1 MYEVLDERPMK
12 ERTNQQWL
20 AALREPG
27 LGQESALADLRASLV
42 RGLGYAMADRPQVS
56 EADIEGFVQDALLKI
71 LDNLASFRGDS
82 RFTTWAQKIAVH
94 EAFTELRRKRW
105 ENISLEEMIARYEG
119 DFTPS
124 ILTDPEPSPEE
135 QVTQWRLL
143 ETVKRL
149 VVDELT
155 DRQRQAIV
163 AIVFAEMPT
172 EEVARR
178 MGTNRN
184 ALYKLMH
191 DARQRLKQRLQAE
204 GISLEDALSAFE
216 TPSGKRSSPHHV

>member
-1 MYEVLDERPMK
+1 MQ

-20 AALREPG
+20 AALSEPG
-27 LGQESALADLRASLV
+27 PDQELALADLRAFLV
-42 RGLGYAMADRPQVS
+42 RGLGYAMADRPQVGD
-56 EADIEGFVQDALLKI
+56 ADIEGFVQDALLKI

-105 ENISLEEMIARYEG
+105 ENVSLEEVTARYEG

-124 ILTDPEPSPEE
+124 FLTDPEPSPEE
-135 QVTQWRLL
+135 RVTQQRLL

-149 VVDELT
+149 IVEELT
-155 DRQRQAIV
+155 DRQRRAIV
-163 AIVFAEMPT
+163 AVVFAGMPT
-172 EEVARR
+172 AEVARR

-191 DARQRLKQRLQAE
+191 DARQRLKRRMEAE

>member
-1 MYEVLDERPMK
+1 MQ

-20 AALREPG
+20 AALSQPG
-27 LGQESALADLRASLV
+27 PEQERALVDLRAFLV
-42 RGLGYAMADRPQVS
+42 RGLGYAMVDRPQVS
-56 EADIEGFVQDALLKI
+56 EADIEGFVQEALLKI
-71 LDNLASFRGDS
+71 LHNLASFRGDS

-105 ENISLEEMIARYEG
+105 ENVSLEEMIARYEG

-124 ILTDPEPSPEE
+124 VLTDPEPAPEE
-135 QVTQWRLL
+135 RVTQQLLL

-149 VVDELT
+149 IVEELT

-163 AIVFAEMPT
+163 AVVFAGMPT

-184 ALYKLMH
+184 ALYKVMH
-191 DARQRLKQRLQAE
+191 DARQRLKRRMQAE

-216 TPSGKRSSPHHV
+216 TPSGKRSSTHHV

>member
-1 MYEVLDERPMK
+1 M
-12 ERTNQQWL
+12 
-20 AALREPG
+20 
-27 LGQESALADLRASLV
+27 ADLRVFLV
-42 RGLGYAMADRPQVS
+42 QGLGYAMADRRRAGD
-56 EADIEGFVQDALLKI
+56 ADIKGFVQDALLKI

-105 ENISLEEMIARYEG
+105 ENVSLEEVTARYEG

-124 ILTDPEPSPEE
+124 FLTDPEPSPEE
-135 QVTQWRLL
+135 RVSQQTLIDA
-143 ETVKRL
+143 VKRL
-149 VVDELT
+149 IVEELT

-163 AIVFAEMPT
+163 AVVFAGMPT

-191 DARQRLKQRLQAE
+191 DARQRLKRRMQTE

-216 TPSGKRSSPHHV
+216 TPSGKRSSIHHV